1 MDSVSQITLGA
12 AIGEIVLGRKLGNKA
27 MFWGAVGGTIPDL
40 DIITKPFFT
49 EIQSLAFH
57 RGISHSILFAVLFG
71 LGFGWLIHRLYE
83 GQYATSFFRAILSL
97 FISCIPISIIYFI
110 FGNDWHPNVVAALA
124 IVVAGVVYT
133 ILSRRSDKMVEVVD
147 DNPSLRSWQWMFF
160 LAFFTH
166 AILDTL
172 TMYGTQLFLPFSNY
186 RAAIASISVAD
197 PLFYTIPFIICLVV
211 ASRYKRKN
219 TKRRGWAIAG
229 LVLSC
234 TYLLFTLWN
243 KNNVSS
249 VFETQMKEQGITYT
263 RFVTGPTIFNNFLWN
278 MTADSDDAY
287 YIGQYSVFDTS
298 PIEFVRIEKQHD
310 LLANSDN
317 DETINTLR
325 WFSNDYYSVIRR
337 QDGYLQIND
346 MRYGTFM
353 GTGEENDFIFR
364 FVVEAQ
370 KDGRYEM
377 LKSLGGP
384 DEEDVDDMF
393 GLLFERI
400 GGR

>member
-166 AILDTL
+166 AILDTF

-249 VFETQMKEQGITYT
+249 VFESQMKEQGITYT

>member
-166 AILDTL
+166 AILDTF
-172 TMYGTQLFLPFSNY
+172 TKYGTQLFLPFSNY

>member
-124 IVVAGVVYT
+124 IVVAGVVFT
-133 ILSRRSDKMVEVVD
+133 ILSRRSDKMVEVVY

-166 AILDTL
+166 AILDTF

-249 VFETQMKEQGITYT
+249 VFESQMKEQGITYT

-370 KDGRYEM
+370 KDGRYAM
-377 LKSLGGP
+377 IKSLGGP

>member
-166 AILDTL
+166 AILDTF

-197 PLFYTIPFIICLVV
+197 PLFYTIPFVICLVV
-211 ASRYKRKN
+211 ASRYKKKN

>member
-133 ILSRRSDKMVEVVD
+133 ILSRRSDKMVEVVY

-166 AILDTL
+166 AILDTF

-249 VFETQMKEQGITYT
+249 VFESQMKEQGITYT

-370 KDGRYEM
+370 KDGRYAM
-377 LKSLGGP
+377 IKSLGGP

>member
-166 AILDTL
+166 AILDTF
-172 TMYGTQLFLPFSNY
+172 TKYGTQLFLPFSNY

-219 TKRRGWAIAG
+219 IKRRGWAIAG

>member
-166 AILDTL
+166 AILDTF